1 MNKKAKLMWVVAVC
15 LAVVCQ
21 AAERVETQTWAV
33 GDSPILTL
41 DTFSGS
47 ITVMPGESGQISL
60 EMQAQAKDP
69 SAQNWLESLNVQGQP
84 FGAGLAVK
92 VARTVPGV
100 ELAVRELPQREIRL
114 TLRVPATCNLNLTT
128 RAGSVEVA
136 DDFKGNMHFKT
147 QEGDVFVGRI
157 DGAVS
162 AETVRGSITVART
175 TGDLKAKTG
184 IGDVTVGTILGRA
197 ELQATNGSIAVM
209 SAQGD
214 LSAEAVRGDVA
225 AGFGREIPQRVML
238 RADVGSVNVAL
249 DPQAAVCVDAKA
261 SWGRVHSKIALDT
274 TSRGGNGK
282 RMLAGKLNGGGPK
295 LALRASGGDI
305 IIDSVPSYEDML
317 F

>member
-1 MNKKAKLMWVVAVC
+1 MKKKANLMWVVAVC
-15 LAVVCQ
+15 LAVVSQ

-33 GDSPILTL
+33 GDRPILTL

-47 ITVMPGESGQISL
+47 ITVEAGEPGQISL
-60 EMQAQAKDP
+60 ELVATANDANAEK
-69 SAQNWLESLNVQGQP
+69 WLKSVAVKGQP

-92 VARTVPGV
+92 VARTVPGM
-100 ELAVRELPQREIRL
+100 ELAVKELPQREVRL
-114 TLRVPATCNLNLTT
+114 TLRVPATCNLNLST
-128 RAGSVEVA
+128 RSGSVEIGN
-136 DDFKGNMHFKT
+136 DFQGNMHCKT
-147 QEGDVFVGRI
+147 QVGDVFVGRI

-214 LSAEAVRGDVA
+214 LNAEAVRGDVA
-225 AGFGREIPQRVML
+225 AGFGREIPQRVSL
-238 RADVGSVNVAL
+238 RAGVGSVNVAL
-249 DPQAAVCVDAKA
+249 DPQAAVHVDAKA
-261 SWGRVHSKIALDT
+261 SWGRVHSKIALDNT
-274 TSRGGNGK
+274 LRGGNGK
-282 RMLAGKLNGGGPK
+282 RLLEGALNGGGPK

-305 IIDSVPSYEDML
+305 NIDSVPSYEDVL